1 MTSTVATLPDFHTA
15 PPDATPSVVTATIR
29 GSRVSRRTVLQLVG
43 GGALGLGL
51 AALDLVTR
59 ALPSRATNPNPV
71 LSVWNDCRGYYSS
84 SPTTCVPATAWYSST
99 CNGSWHRNDSY
110 SGSSVTYNYTFDNT
124 SCSSRNAWRWTG
136 SGVNRKCSDG
146 RTVYRDGSTSRNT
159 FSICRTA
166 I

>member
-1 MTSTVATLPDFHTA
+1 MMITAAGLPDFHTA
-15 PPDATPSVVTATIR
+15 PPDATPSTVTATIR
-29 GSRVSRRTVLQLVG
+29 GSRVGRRTMLRLAA

-51 AALDLVTR
+51 ATLDLIGR

-71 LSVWNDCRGYYSS
+71 LSVWNDCRGYFAAS
-84 SPTTCVPATAWYSST
+84 TTCVPTSAWYSST

-110 SGSSVTYNYTFDNT
+110 SGSSVSYNYTFDNT
-124 SCSSRNAWRWTG
+124 SCSSRNAWRWVG
-136 SGVNRKCSDG
+136 SGASRKCSDG
-146 RTVYRDGSTSRNT
+146 WTIYRDGSTSRNT